1 MQGSFPM
8 LKMSYEQL
16 SLLTAQLLAY
26 QQYLQRKV
34 APSAKR
40 NRTLRILLPLLQRL
54 QTLFQPN
61 QVQMGLLLTTEEVV
75 IIKEALVVLQHV
87 LEKKR
92 SSTGRDQEI
101 QRLTAM
107 EMLIKQTFPMT
118 QD

>member
-1 MQGSFPM
+1 MHDSFPM

-26 QQYLQRKV
+26 QHYLQRKV

-54 QTLFQPN
+54 QMLFQPAG
-61 QVQMGLLLTTEEVV
+61 VQTGLLLTVEEVTM
-75 IIKEALVVLQHV
+75 IQEGLTNLQKI
-87 LEKKR
+87 LATKR
-92 SSTGRDQEI
+92 PSEGRDQEI
-101 QRLTAM
+101 QRLATM
-107 EMLIKQTFPMT
+107 KTLIEQTFPTT